1 MPSWASSCE
10 CVSALAMSRSRSSAR
25 SESASRTRCTEKSAK
40 SARRAPVLSR
50 SRSESAR
57 SSGDPGSPRGR
68 RGSLVSRRGL
78 RSMRSS
84 RRCPSIG
91 TARGRSDRATPHIY
105 GILST
110 STPIMSEALTAAL
123 ALLVGLDAK
132 LIEIVFLSLRVS
144 LSAVAIAALMGLP
157 IGAAIAVGRFPG
169 RQTVIVVLNAL
180 MGLPPVVVGL
190 LVYLLLSRAGPLG
203 ALGIL
208 FTPSAM
214 VVAQTIL
221 ILPIIA
227 ALSRQAIEDAW
238 REYEEQL
245 RSLGAGR
252 MNAALTLLWDTRFSL
267 LTPILAGFGRAAAEV
282 GAVMIVGG
290 NIDGVT
296 RVMTTTIALE
306 TSKGDLPLALGL
318 GIILLAIVIAVNA
331 AAYLTKELA
340 QRRYG

>member
-1 MPSWASSCE
+1 
-10 CVSALAMSRSRSSAR
+10 
-25 SESASRTRCTEKSAK
+25 
-40 SARRAPVLSR
+40 
-50 SRSESAR
+50 
-57 SSGDPGSPRGR
+57 
-68 RGSLVSRRGL
+68 
-78 RSMRSS
+78 
-84 RRCPSIG
+84 
-91 TARGRSDRATPHIY
+91 
-105 GILST
+105 
-110 STPIMSEALTAAL
+110 MSEALSAAL
-123 ALLVGLDAK
+123 ALLIGFDSK
-132 LIEIVFLSLRVS
+132 LVEIVLLSLRVS
-144 LSAVAIAALMGLP
+144 LSAVAIAALLGLP
-157 IGAAIAVGRFPG
+157 LGAAIAVGRFPG

-214 VVAQTIL
+214 VVAQAIL

-252 MNAALTLLWDTRFSL
+252 VNAALTLLWDTRFSL
-267 LTPILAGFGRAAAEV
+267 LTTILAGFGRAAAEV

-318 GIILLAIVIAVNA
+318 GIILIAIVIAVNA
-331 AAYLTKELA
+331 TAYLTKELA